1 MIASSLYLFQEWTV
15 WVWHPTLLFPGVYSN
30 PPHAFLLQ
38 EDYMAMDYAN
48 SSWCTACVYM
58 CRVHTGRVLT
68 WKVIYHA
75 RFVQGRALWRLLL
88 NNYSNY
94 LLFHKPLFY
103 FILVYFLA
111 LWLLKMY
118 IFCTFNT
125 EFISKTFDHFCTHK
139 GYNLSCS
146 LCSKIIKVK
155 ELTHNPNSNLSQQ
168 TCFLIYLFFVW
179 LYCCF
184 FFFFVAVPLRI
195 VRLSFPSHLAWNT
208 RPKAPSPMSRTY
220 SMLLRGYSS
229 VRSLELSSRG
239 RRWYMGFGWSLS
251 SSSSEGRAVR
261 VGTSMALLRTHNRSQ
276 TERARKS
283 LTSCVE
289 TNHSVCLP
297 DHYLCLFFLPKL

>member
-1 MIASSLYLFQEWTV
+1 MQTAVDVLRVYICVVSTQDEFWHERLFIMLDLYKAELC
-15 WVWHPTLLFPGVYSN
+15 
-30 PPHAFLLQ
+30 
-38 EDYMAMDYAN
+38 EDYY
-48 SSWCTACVYM
+48 WTIIQI
-58 CRVHTGRVLT
+58 
-68 WKVIYHA
+68 IY
-75 RFVQGRALWRLLL
+75 
-88 NNYSNY
+88 YSIN
-94 LLFHKPLFY
+94 PY
-103 FILVYFLA
+103 FILFLFFLA
-111 LWLLKMY
+111 LWLLKKY

-179 LYCCF
+179 LYCCC

-297 DHYLCLFFLPKL
+297 DHYLCLFFFQNCNRTLDMRKS